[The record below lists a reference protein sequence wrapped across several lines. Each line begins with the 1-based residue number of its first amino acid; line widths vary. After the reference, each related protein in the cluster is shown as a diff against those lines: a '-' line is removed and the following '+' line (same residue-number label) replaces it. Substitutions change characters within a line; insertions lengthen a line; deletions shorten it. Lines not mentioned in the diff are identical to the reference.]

1 MRKFAPEM
9 RKLLIKILLP
19 LFILLSGGYSQVY
32 AKAYEDCICFSQTKV
47 IETPEHLTVCKVQN
61 FPAQHVKYSQ
71 TDLEDLTDR
80 IDSTDSELEDDDI
93 SSSKKLL
100 HVHKYAASVFSLQNT
115 ELLYQPLKKGLP
127 QCNHFFYFT
136 ACRRYI
142 IFRVI
147 RI

>member
-1 MRKFAPEM
+1 M

-19 LFILLSGGYSQVY
+19 LFILLSGGYS
-32 AKAYEDCICFSQTKV
+32 KAYATMYDGCICISQPNIAEAPQHFKLCAVKDT
-47 IETPEHLTVCKVQN
+47 
-61 FPAQHVKYSQ
+61 PAQHVKYSQ
-71 TDLEDLTDR
+71 TDLEELNDR
-80 IDSTDSELEDDDI
+80 IDSTDSENEDDDV
-93 SSSKKLL
+93 SSKKLL
-100 HVHKYAASVFSLQNT
+100 DVRKYATSIFSLQST
-115 ELLYQPLKKGLP
+115 ELIYQPLKKGLP